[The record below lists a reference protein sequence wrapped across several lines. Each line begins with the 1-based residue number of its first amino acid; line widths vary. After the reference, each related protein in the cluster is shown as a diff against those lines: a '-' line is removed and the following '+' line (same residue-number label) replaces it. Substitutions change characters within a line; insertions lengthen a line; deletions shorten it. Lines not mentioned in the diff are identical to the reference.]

1 MAKKQDDFY
10 FQNFITCAE
19 FSSQAAHL
27 LKDILSDFR
36 PEETKKRLDE
46 LHAIEHAADE
56 KKHELNDKLVKA
68 FITPIEREDIASLS
82 QQIDNLT
89 DKIEE
94 VFIRIYINNVSK
106 IRPEALEMLD
116 IVIRCCEEICGLMR
130 EFANFRRSKELKDR
144 IIRINSL
151 EEEADRLYIANMRA
165 LHSEERDVLEI
176 IAWREIY
183 SYLEKCADACEHA
196 ADVVEGVV
204 MKNS

>member
-151 EEEADRLYIANMRA
+151 EEAADRLYIANIRA
-165 LHSEERDVLEI
+165 LHSEEKDVLEI